1 MNNMKKHVF
10 ILGVCFLLLST
21 ISCKRQNAPNTYSV
35 IPYPNSLVPE
45 EGTFAFNKKTKM
57 ICTSSLDSASQEVVR
72 DFSAL
77 LNNVAGLRTECVVEE
92 EKDEKNIV
100 FFDLD
105 TSIADEGYSLDI
117 DPSKI
122 IIKAS
127 SAAGFYYAVQSLKQL
142 LPIAV
147 YEDKKSDSAQK
158 WEVPCAHIDDA
169 PRFSYRGMHLD
180 VARHFFSVDEVKR
193 YIDLLAMHKLNV
205 FHWHLTDD
213 QGWRIEIKKYPKL
226 TEIGSIRKQTMVGKN
241 FDQFDNTPYGG
252 YYTQDQIRDIVNYAK
267 ERFVTIIPEVDLPGH
282 MVAALASYPSL
293 GCMGGPYEVQGIW
306 GVHPDV
312 LCAGKEETYEFVT
325 DVLSEVIELFPSRYI
340 HIGGDECPKD
350 RWKKCPLCQARIR
363 KLGLKTD
370 KEHTAEE
377 RLQSYFM
384 TRVEKF
390 LNENDR
396 QIIGW
401 DEILEGGA
409 APNATVMSWRGTDG
423 GVQAAKLRHN
433 VVMTPNTYL
442 YFDYYQSE
450 DTQTE
455 PLAIGSYVPLERV
468 YGFEPVPDTLDNDSK
483 KYILGAQANL
493 WTEYI
498 SDFKQVEYML
508 LPRLDAL
515 SEVQWTQP
523 ENKNWVNFLDRLQ
536 HNIQVYD
543 LKGYNYG
550 KHIFGI
556 NPEYRIIPE
565 KHCIEVTLRTQ
576 GDAPVY
582 YTLDGTV
589 PTEKST
595 RYTQPIELTENA
607 DLKAIVVRS
616 GMKTNMFEKEYVFNK
631 ATARK
636 ITLNSVPNDRYTFK
650 GGQTLVDGMTGD
662 MGFATGRWIGF
673 SPGDLDAVIDL
684 GETTFISKV
693 ELGILFDKDN
703 WIFPSDHISV
713 SVSQDG
719 VKYNSVA
726 DTVLVLPDQSMKN
739 SRMIQGVTFDPVNT
753 RYVKIKAISVKS
765 LPAWHGAKGK
775 PGFLFVDEINIY

>member
-1 MNNMKKHVF
+1 MY
-10 ILGVCFLLLST
+10 G
-21 ISCKRQNAPNTYSV
+21 
-35 IPYPNSLVPE
+35 
-45 EGTFAFNKKTKM
+45 
-57 ICTSSLDSASQEVVR
+57 
-72 DFSAL
+72 
-77 LNNVAGLRTECVVEE
+77 
-92 EKDEKNIV
+92 
-100 FFDLD
+100 
-105 TSIADEGYSLDI
+105 
-117 DPSKI
+117 
-122 IIKAS
+122 
-127 SAAGFYYAVQSLKQL
+127 
-142 LPIAV
+142 
-147 YEDKKSDSAQK
+147 DKKSDSVEE

-226 TEIGSIRKQTMVGKN
+226 TEIGSIRKYTMVEKN
-241 FDQFDNTPYGG
+241 FDQYDNTPYGG
-252 YYTQDQIRDIVNYAK
+252 YYTQEQIRDIVNYAK
-267 ERFVTIIPEVDLPGH
+267 ERFITIIPEVDLPGH

-293 GCMGGPYEVQGIW
+293 GCTGGPYEVQGVW

-350 RWKKCPLCQARIR
+350 RWKKCPLCQVRIR

-390 LNENDR
+390 LNENNR

-468 YGFEPVPDTLDNDSK
+468 YDFEPVPDTLDNDSK

-595 RYTQPIELTENA
+595 RYTQPIELTENT
-607 DLKAIVVRS
+607 DLKAIVVRP

-636 ITLNSVPNDRYTFK
+636 IMLNSAPNDRYTFK
-650 GGQTLVDGMTGD
+650 GGQTLVDGMIGD
-662 MGFATGRWIGF
+662 IGFATGRWIGF

-703 WIFPSDHISV
+703 WIFPSDHVSV
-713 SVSQDG
+713 LVSQDG

-726 DTVLVLPDQSMKN
+726 DTVLVLPDQSVKN
-739 SRMIQGVTFDPVNT
+739 DRMIQGVAFDPVNT
-753 RYVKIKAISVKS
+753 RYVKIKANSVKS

>member
-1 MNNMKKHVF
+1 MKKHVF
-10 ILGVCFLLLST
+10 ILGICFLLLSI

-45 EGTFAFNKKTKM
+45 EGSFAFNKKTKM
-57 ICTSSLDSASQEVVR
+57 ICTLSLDSASQEVVR
-72 DFSAL
+72 NFSAL
-77 LNNVAGLRTECVVEE
+77 LNNVAGLKTECIVEE
-92 EKDEKNIV
+92 EKGEKDIV

-147 YEDKKSDSAQK
+147 YGDKESDSVEK
-158 WEVPCAHIDDA
+158 WEVPCVHIDDT
-169 PRFSYRGMHLD
+169 PRFFYRGMHLD

-226 TEIGSIRKQTMVGKN
+226 TEVGSIRKHTMVEKN
-241 FDQFDNTPYGG
+241 FDQYDNTPYGG

-267 ERFVTIIPEVDLPGH
+267 ERFITIIPEVDLPGH

-293 GCMGGPYEVQGIW
+293 GCTGGPYEVQGMW

-450 DTQTE
+450 DTQAE

-468 YGFEPVPDTLDNDSK
+468 YDFEPVPDTLDNDSK

-515 SEVQWTQP
+515 SEVQWTRP

-595 RYTQPIELTENA
+595 RYTQPIELTENT
-607 DLKAIVVRS
+607 DLKAIVVRP

-636 ITLNSVPNDRYTFK
+636 ITLNSAPNDRYTFK
-650 GGQTLVDGMTGD
+650 GGQTLVDGMIGD

-713 SVSQDG
+713 LVSQDG

-726 DTVLVLPDQSMKN
+726 DTVLVLPDQSVKN
-739 SRMIQGVTFDPVNT
+739 DRMIQGVAFDPVNT
-753 RYVKIKAISVKS
+753 RYVKIKANSVKS

>member
-1 MNNMKKHVF
+1 
-10 ILGVCFLLLST
+10 
-21 ISCKRQNAPNTYSV
+21 
-35 IPYPNSLVPE
+35 
-45 EGTFAFNKKTKM
+45 M

-72 DFSAL
+72 NFSAL
-77 LNNVAGLRTECVVEE
+77 LNNVAGLKTECIVEE
-92 EKDEKNIV
+92 EKREKNIV

-147 YEDKKSDSAQK
+147 YGDKKSDSVEE

-226 TEIGSIRKQTMVGKN
+226 TEIGSIRKYTMVEKN
-241 FDQFDNTPYGG
+241 FDQYDNTPYGG
-252 YYTQDQIRDIVNYAK
+252 YYTQEQIRDIVNYAK
-267 ERFVTIIPEVDLPGH
+267 ERFITIIPEVDLPGH

-293 GCMGGPYEVQGIW
+293 GCTGGPYEVQGVW

-350 RWKKCPLCQARIR
+350 RWKKCPLCQVRIR

-390 LNENDR
+390 LNENNR

-468 YGFEPVPDTLDNDSK
+468 YDFEPVPDTLDNDSK

-595 RYTQPIELTENA
+595 RYTQPIELTENT
-607 DLKAIVVRS
+607 DLKAIVVRP

-636 ITLNSVPNDRYTFK
+636 IMLNSAPNDRYTFK
-650 GGQTLVDGMTGD
+650 GGQTLVDGMIGD
-662 MGFATGRWIGF
+662 IGFATGRWIGF

-703 WIFPSDHISV
+703 WIFPSDHVSV
-713 SVSQDG
+713 LVSQDG

-726 DTVLVLPDQSMKN
+726 DTVLVLPDQSVKN
-739 SRMIQGVTFDPVNT
+739 DRMIQGVAFDPVNT
-753 RYVKIKAISVKS
+753 RYVKIKANSVKS

>member
-1 MNNMKKHVF
+1 MKKHLFV
-10 ILGVCFLLLST
+10 LGVCLLSLSI

-57 ICTSSLDSASQEVVR
+57 ICTLSLDSASQEVVR
-72 DFSAL
+72 NFSAL
-77 LNNVAGLRTECVVEE
+77 LNNVAGLKTECIVEE
-92 EKDEKNIV
+92 EKGEKNIV

-117 DPSKI
+117 DPSNI

-147 YEDKKSDSAQK
+147 YGDKESDSVEK

-226 TEIGSIRKQTMVGKN
+226 TEIGSIRKHTMVKKN
-241 FDQFDNTPYGG
+241 FDQYDNTPYGG

-267 ERFVTIIPEVDLPGH
+267 ERFITIIPEVDLPGH

-293 GCMGGPYEVQGIW
+293 GCTGGPYEVQGVW

-350 RWKKCPLCQARIR
+350 RWKKCPLCQARIQ

-468 YGFEPVPDTLDNDSK
+468 YDFEPVPDTLDNDSK

-515 SEVQWTQP
+515 SEVQWTRP

-595 RYTQPIELTENA
+595 RYTQPIELTENT
-607 DLKAIVVRS
+607 DLKAIVVRP

-636 ITLNSVPNDRYTFK
+636 ITLNSAPNDRYTFK
-650 GGQTLVDGMTGD
+650 GGQTLVDGMIGD

-713 SVSQDG
+713 LVSQDG

-726 DTVLVLPDQSMKN
+726 DTVLVLPDQSVKN
-739 SRMIQGVTFDPVNT
+739 DRMIQGVAFDPVNT
-753 RYVKIKAISVKS
+753 RYVKIKANSVKS
-765 LPAWHGAKGK
+765 FTCMAWCRKVS
-775 PGFLFVDEINIY
+775 PDFYL

>member
-1 MNNMKKHVF
+1 MKKHLFV
-10 ILGVCFLLLST
+10 LGVCLLSLSI

-57 ICTSSLDSASQEVVR
+57 ICTLSLDSASQEVVR
-72 DFSAL
+72 NFSAL
-77 LNNVAGLRTECVVEE
+77 LNNVAGLKTECIVEE
-92 EKDEKNIV
+92 EKGEKNIV

-117 DPSKI
+117 DPSNI

-147 YEDKKSDSAQK
+147 YGDKESDSVEK

-226 TEIGSIRKQTMVGKN
+226 TEIGSIRKHTMVKKN
-241 FDQFDNTPYGG
+241 FDQYDNTPYGG
-252 YYTQDQIRDIVNYAK
+252 YYTQDKIRDIVNYAK
-267 ERFVTIIPEVDLPGH
+267 ERFITIIPEVDLPGH

-293 GCMGGPYEVQGIW
+293 GCTGGPYEVQGVW

-350 RWKKCPLCQARIR
+350 RWKKCPLCQARIQ

-468 YGFEPVPDTLDNDSK
+468 YDFEPVPDTLDNDSK

-515 SEVQWTQP
+515 SEVQWTRP

-595 RYTQPIELTENA
+595 RYTQPIELTENT
-607 DLKAIVVRS
+607 DLKAIVVRP

-636 ITLNSVPNDRYTFK
+636 ITLNSAPNDRYTFK
-650 GGQTLVDGMTGD
+650 GGQTLVDGMIGD

-713 SVSQDG
+713 LVSQDG

-726 DTVLVLPDQSMKN
+726 DTVLVLPDQSVKN
-739 SRMIQGVTFDPVNT
+739 DRMIQGVAFDPVNT
-753 RYVKIKAISVKS
+753 RYVKIKANSVKS

>member
-1 MNNMKKHVF
+1 MKKHLFV
-10 ILGVCFLLLST
+10 LGVCLLSLSI
-21 ISCKRQNAPNTYSV
+21 ISCKQQNAPNTYSV

-45 EGTFAFNKKTKM
+45 EGSFVFNKKTKM
-57 ICTSSLDSASQEVVR
+57 ICTLSLDSASQEVVR
-72 DFSAL
+72 NFSAL
-77 LNNVAGLRTECVVEE
+77 LNNVAGLKTECIVEE
-92 EKDEKNIV
+92 EKGEKNIV

-105 TSIADEGYSLDI
+105 TSIANEGYSLDI

-147 YEDKKSDSAQK
+147 YGDKESDSVEK
-158 WEVPCAHIDDA
+158 WEVPCVHIDDA

-226 TEIGSIRKQTMVGKN
+226 TEIGSIRKHTMVEKN
-241 FDQFDNTPYGG
+241 FDQYDNTPYGG

-267 ERFVTIIPEVDLPGH
+267 ERFITIIPEVDLPGH

-293 GCMGGPYEVQGIW
+293 GCTGGPYEVQGMW

-450 DTQTE
+450 DTQAE

-468 YGFEPVPDTLDNDSK
+468 YDFEPVPDTLDNDSK

-515 SEVQWTQP
+515 SEVQWTRS

-595 RYTQPIELTENA
+595 RYTLPIELTENT
-607 DLKAIVVRS
+607 DLKAIVVRP

-636 ITLNSVPNDRYTFK
+636 ITLNSAPNDRYTFK
-650 GGQTLVDGMTGD
+650 GGQTLVDGMIGD

-713 SVSQDG
+713 LVSQDG

-726 DTVLVLPDQSMKN
+726 DTVLVLPDQSVKN
-739 SRMIQGVTFDPVNT
+739 DRMIQGVAFDPVNT
-753 RYVKIKAISVKS
+753 RYVKIKANSVKS

>member
-1 MNNMKKHVF
+1 MY
-10 ILGVCFLLLST
+10 G
-21 ISCKRQNAPNTYSV
+21 
-35 IPYPNSLVPE
+35 
-45 EGTFAFNKKTKM
+45 
-57 ICTSSLDSASQEVVR
+57 
-72 DFSAL
+72 
-77 LNNVAGLRTECVVEE
+77 
-92 EKDEKNIV
+92 
-100 FFDLD
+100 
-105 TSIADEGYSLDI
+105 
-117 DPSKI
+117 
-122 IIKAS
+122 
-127 SAAGFYYAVQSLKQL
+127 
-142 LPIAV
+142 
-147 YEDKKSDSAQK
+147 DKESDSVEK
-158 WEVPCAHIDDA
+158 WEVPCVHIDDA

-226 TEIGSIRKQTMVGKN
+226 TEVGSIRKHTMVEKN
-241 FDQFDNTPYGG
+241 FDQYDNTPYGG

-267 ERFVTIIPEVDLPGH
+267 ERFITIIPEVDLPGH

-293 GCMGGPYEVQGIW
+293 GCTGGPYEVQGMW

-468 YGFEPVPDTLDNDSK
+468 YDFEPVPDTLDNDSK

-515 SEVQWTQP
+515 SEVQWTRP

-595 RYTQPIELTENA
+595 RYTQPIELTENT
-607 DLKAIVVRS
+607 DLKAIVVRP

-636 ITLNSVPNDRYTFK
+636 ITLNSAPNDRYTFK
-650 GGQTLVDGMTGD
+650 GGQTLVDGMIGD

-713 SVSQDG
+713 LVSQDG

-726 DTVLVLPDQSMKN
+726 DTVLVLPDQSVKN
-739 SRMIQGVTFDPVNT
+739 DRMIQGVAFDPVNT
-753 RYVKIKAISVKS
+753 RYVKIKANSVKS

>member
-1 MNNMKKHVF
+1 MKKHLFV
-10 ILGVCFLLLST
+10 LGVCLLSLSI
-21 ISCKRQNAPNTYSV
+21 ISCKQQNAPNTYSV
-35 IPYPNSLVPE
+35 IPYPNSLVSE
-45 EGTFAFNKKTKM
+45 EGSFVFNKKTKM
-57 ICTSSLDSASQEVVR
+57 ICTLSLDSASQEVVR
-72 DFSAL
+72 NFSAL
-77 LNNVAGLRTECVVEE
+77 LNNVAGLKTECIVEE
-92 EKDEKNIV
+92 EKGEKNIV

-105 TSIADEGYSLDI
+105 TSIANEGYSLDI

-147 YEDKKSDSAQK
+147 YGDKESDSVEK
-158 WEVPCAHIDDA
+158 WEVPCVHIDDA

-226 TEIGSIRKQTMVGKN
+226 TEVGSIRKHTMVEKN
-241 FDQFDNTPYGG
+241 FDQYDNTPYGG

-267 ERFVTIIPEVDLPGH
+267 ERFITIIPEVDLPGH

-293 GCMGGPYEVQGIW
+293 GCTGGPYEVQGMW

-468 YGFEPVPDTLDNDSK
+468 YDFEPVPDTLDNDSK

-515 SEVQWTQP
+515 SEVQWTRP

-595 RYTQPIELTENA
+595 RYTQPIELTENT
-607 DLKAIVVRS
+607 DLKAIVVRP

-636 ITLNSVPNDRYTFK
+636 ITLNSAPNDRYTFK
-650 GGQTLVDGMTGD
+650 GGQTLVDGMIGD

-713 SVSQDG
+713 LVSQDG

-726 DTVLVLPDQSMKN
+726 DTVLVLPDQSVKN
-739 SRMIQGVTFDPVNT
+739 DRMIQGVAFDPVNT
-753 RYVKIKAISVKS
+753 RYVKIKANSVKS

>member
-1 MNNMKKHVF
+1 
-10 ILGVCFLLLST
+10 
-21 ISCKRQNAPNTYSV
+21 
-35 IPYPNSLVPE
+35 
-45 EGTFAFNKKTKM
+45 
-57 ICTSSLDSASQEVVR
+57 
-72 DFSAL
+72 
-77 LNNVAGLRTECVVEE
+77 
-92 EKDEKNIV
+92 
-100 FFDLD
+100 
-105 TSIADEGYSLDI
+105 
-117 DPSKI
+117 
-122 IIKAS
+122 
-127 SAAGFYYAVQSLKQL
+127 
-142 LPIAV
+142 
-147 YEDKKSDSAQK
+147 
-158 WEVPCAHIDDA
+158 
-169 PRFSYRGMHLD
+169 MHLD

-226 TEIGSIRKQTMVGKN
+226 TEIGSIRKYTMVEKN
-241 FDQFDNTPYGG
+241 FDQYDNTPYGG
-252 YYTQDQIRDIVNYAK
+252 YYTQEQIRDIVNYAK
-267 ERFVTIIPEVDLPGH
+267 ERFITIIPEVDLPGH

-293 GCMGGPYEVQGIW
+293 GCTGGPYEVQGVW

-390 LNENDR
+390 LNENNR

-468 YGFEPVPDTLDNDSK
+468 YDFEPVPDTLDNDSK

-753 RYVKIKAISVKS
+753 RYVKIKANSVKS

>member
-1 MNNMKKHVF
+1 MKKHLFV
-10 ILGVCFLLLST
+10 LGVCLLSLSI
-21 ISCKRQNAPNTYSV
+21 ISCKQQNAPNTYSV

-45 EGTFAFNKKTKM
+45 EGSFVFNKKTKM
-57 ICTSSLDSASQEVVR
+57 ICTLSLDSASQEVVR
-72 DFSAL
+72 NFSAL
-77 LNNVAGLRTECVVEE
+77 LNNVAGLKTECIVEE
-92 EKDEKNIV
+92 EKGEKNIV

-105 TSIADEGYSLDI
+105 TSIANEGYSLDI

-147 YEDKKSDSAQK
+147 YGDKESDSVEK
-158 WEVPCAHIDDA
+158 WEVPCVHIDDA

-226 TEIGSIRKQTMVGKN
+226 TEIGSIRKHTMVEKN
-241 FDQFDNTPYGG
+241 FDQYDNTPYGG

-267 ERFVTIIPEVDLPGH
+267 ERFITIIPEVDLPGH

-293 GCMGGPYEVQGIW
+293 GCTGGPYEVQGMW

-450 DTQTE
+450 DTQAE

-468 YGFEPVPDTLDNDSK
+468 YDFEPVPDTLDNDSK

-515 SEVQWTQP
+515 SEVQWTRP

-595 RYTQPIELTENA
+595 RYTQPIELTENT
-607 DLKAIVVRS
+607 DLKAIVVRP

-636 ITLNSVPNDRYTFK
+636 ITLNSAPNDRYTFK
-650 GGQTLVDGMTGD
+650 GGQTLVDGMIGD

-713 SVSQDG
+713 LVSQDG

-726 DTVLVLPDQSMKN
+726 DTVLVLPDQSVKN
-739 SRMIQGVTFDPVNT
+739 DRMIQGVAFDPVNT
-753 RYVKIKAISVKS
+753 RYVKIKANSVKS

>member
-1 MNNMKKHVF
+1 MKKHLFV
-10 ILGVCFLLLST
+10 LGVCLLSLSI
-21 ISCKRQNAPNTYSV
+21 ISCKQQNAPNTYSV

-45 EGTFAFNKKTKM
+45 EGSFVFNKKTKM
-57 ICTSSLDSASQEVVR
+57 ICTLSLDSASQEVVHN
-72 DFSAL
+72 FSAL
-77 LNNVAGLRTECVVEE
+77 LNNVAGLKTECIVEE
-92 EKDEKNIV
+92 EKGEKNIV

-105 TSIADEGYSLDI
+105 TSIANEGYSLDI

-147 YEDKKSDSAQK
+147 YGDKESDSVEK
-158 WEVPCAHIDDA
+158 WEVPCVHIDDA

-226 TEIGSIRKQTMVGKN
+226 TEIGSIRKHTMVEKN
-241 FDQFDNTPYGG
+241 FDQYDNTPYGG

-267 ERFVTIIPEVDLPGH
+267 ERFITIIPEVDLPGH

-293 GCMGGPYEVQGIW
+293 GCTGGPYEVQGMW

-468 YGFEPVPDTLDNDSK
+468 YDFEPVPDTLDNDSK

-515 SEVQWTQP
+515 SEVQWTRP

-595 RYTQPIELTENA
+595 RYTQPIELTENT
-607 DLKAIVVRS
+607 DLKAIVVRP

-636 ITLNSVPNDRYTFK
+636 ITLNSAPNDRYTFK
-650 GGQTLVDGMTGD
+650 GGQTLVDGMIGD

-713 SVSQDG
+713 LVSQDG

-726 DTVLVLPDQSMKN
+726 DTVLVLPDQSVKN
-739 SRMIQGVTFDPVNT
+739 DRMIQGVAFDPVNT
-753 RYVKIKAISVKS
+753 RYVKIKANSVKS

>member
-1 MNNMKKHVF
+1 MKKHLFV
-10 ILGVCFLLLST
+10 LGVCLLSLT
-21 ISCKRQNAPNTYSV
+21 IISCKQQNAPNTYSV

-45 EGTFAFNKKTKM
+45 EGTFAFNKKTKI
-57 ICTSSLDSASQEVVR
+57 ICTPSLDSASQEVVR
-72 DFSAL
+72 NFSAL
-77 LNNVAGLRTECVVEE
+77 LNNTAGLKTEYIVE
-92 EKDEKNIV
+92 DEKGEENIV

-127 SAAGFYYAVQSLKQL
+127 SAAGFYYAVQSLKQM

-241 FDQFDNTPYGG
+241 FDRYDNTPYGG

-267 ERFVTIIPEVDLPGH
+267 ERFITIIPEVDLPGH

-293 GCMGGPYEVQGIW
+293 GCTGGPYEVQGMW

-350 RWKKCPLCQARIR
+350 RWEKCPLCQARIR

-384 TRVEKF
+384 TRVEEF

-468 YGFEPVPDTLDNDSK
+468 YDFEPVPDTLDNDSK

-515 SEVQWTQP
+515 SEVQWTRP
-523 ENKNWVNFLDRLQ
+523 ENKNWVSFLDRLQ

-595 RYTQPIELTENA
+595 RYAQPIELTDDA
-607 DLKAIVVRS
+607 DLKAIVVRP

-636 ITLNSVPNDRYTFK
+636 ITLNSAPNDRYTFK
-650 GGQTLVDGMTGD
+650 GGQTLVDGMIGD

-703 WIFPSDHISV
+703 WIFPSDRISV
-713 SVSQDG
+713 LVSQDG

-726 DTVLVLPDQSMKN
+726 DTVLVLPDQSVKN
-739 SRMIQGVTFDPVNT
+739 DRMIQGVAFDPVNT
-753 RYVKIKAISVKS
+753 RYVKIKANSVKS
-765 LPAWHGAKGK
+765 LPAWHGANGK

>member
-1 MNNMKKHVF
+1 MKKHVF
-10 ILGVCFLLLST
+10 ILGICFLLLSI

-45 EGTFAFNKKTKM
+45 EGSFAFNKKTKM
-57 ICTSSLDSASQEVVR
+57 ICTLSLDSASQEVVR
-72 DFSAL
+72 NFSAL
-77 LNNVAGLRTECVVEE
+77 LNNVAGLKTECIVEE
-92 EKDEKNIV
+92 EKGEKNIV

-105 TSIADEGYSLDI
+105 TSIANEGYSLDI

-147 YEDKKSDSAQK
+147 YGDKESDSVEK
-158 WEVPCAHIDDA
+158 WEVPCVHIDDT

-226 TEIGSIRKQTMVGKN
+226 TEIGSIRKHTMVEKN
-241 FDQFDNTPYGG
+241 FDQYDNTPYGG

-267 ERFVTIIPEVDLPGH
+267 ERFITIIPEVDLPGH

-293 GCMGGPYEVQGIW
+293 GCTGGPYEVQGMW

-468 YGFEPVPDTLDNDSK
+468 YDFEPVPDTLDNDSK

-595 RYTQPIELTENA
+595 RYTQPIELTENT
-607 DLKAIVVRS
+607 DLKAIVVRP

-636 ITLNSVPNDRYTFK
+636 ITLNSAPNDRYTFK
-650 GGQTLVDGMTGD
+650 GGQTLVDGMIGD

-703 WIFPSDHISV
+703 WIFPSDHVSV
-713 SVSQDG
+713 LVSQDG

-726 DTVLVLPDQSMKN
+726 DTVLVLPDQSVKN
-739 SRMIQGVTFDPVNT
+739 DRMIQGVAFDPVNT
-753 RYVKIKAISVKS
+753 RYVKIKANSVKS

>member
-1 MNNMKKHVF
+1 MKKHLFV
-10 ILGVCFLLLST
+10 LGVCLLSLT
-21 ISCKRQNAPNTYSV
+21 IISCKQQNAPNTYSV

-45 EGTFAFNKKTKM
+45 EGTFAFNKKTKI
-57 ICTSSLDSASQEVVR
+57 ICTPSLDSASQEVVR
-72 DFSAL
+72 NFSAL
-77 LNNVAGLRTECVVEE
+77 LNNTAGLKTEYIVE
-92 EKDEKNIV
+92 DEKGEENIV

-127 SAAGFYYAVQSLKQL
+127 SAAGFYYAVQSLKQM

-158 WEVPCAHIDDA
+158 WEVPCVHIDDA

-241 FDQFDNTPYGG
+241 FDRYDNTPYGG

-267 ERFVTIIPEVDLPGH
+267 ERFITIIPEVDLPGH

-293 GCMGGPYEVQGIW
+293 GCTGGPYEVQGMW

-350 RWKKCPLCQARIR
+350 RWEKCPLCQARIR

-384 TRVEKF
+384 TRVEEF

-468 YGFEPVPDTLDNDSK
+468 YDFEPVPDTLDNDSK

-515 SEVQWTQP
+515 SEVQWTRP
-523 ENKNWVNFLDRLQ
+523 ENKNWVSFLDRLQ

-595 RYTQPIELTENA
+595 RYAQPIELTDDA
-607 DLKAIVVRS
+607 DLKAIVVRP
-616 GMKTNMFEKEYVFNK
+616 GMKTNMLEKEYVFNK

-636 ITLNSVPNDRYTFK
+636 ITLNSAPNDRYTFK
-650 GGQTLVDGMTGD
+650 GGQTLVDGMIGD

-703 WIFPSDHISV
+703 WIFPSDRISV
-713 SVSQDG
+713 LVSQDG

-726 DTVLVLPDQSMKN
+726 DTVLVLPDQSVKN
-739 SRMIQGVTFDPVNT
+739 DRMIQGVAFDPVNT
-753 RYVKIKAISVKS
+753 RYVKIKANSVKS
-765 LPAWHGAKGK
+765 LPAWHGANGK

>member
-1 MNNMKKHVF
+1 MKKHLF
-10 ILGVCFLLLST
+10 ILGVCLLSLSI
-21 ISCKRQNAPNTYSV
+21 ISCKQQNAPNTYSV

-45 EGTFAFNKKTKM
+45 EGTFAFNKKTKI
-57 ICTSSLDSASQEVVR
+57 ICTPSLDSASQEVVR

-117 DPSKI
+117 DPSEV

-241 FDQFDNTPYGG
+241 FDRYDNTPYGG

-267 ERFVTIIPEVDLPGH
+267 ERFITIIPEVDLPGH

-293 GCMGGPYEVQGIW
+293 GCTGGPYEVQGMW

-350 RWKKCPLCQARIR
+350 RWEKCPLCQARIR

-384 TRVEKF
+384 TRVEEF

-468 YGFEPVPDTLDNDSK
+468 YDFEPVPDTLDNDSK

-515 SEVQWTQP
+515 SEVQWTRP
-523 ENKNWVNFLDRLQ
+523 ENKNWVSFLDRLQ

-595 RYTQPIELTENA
+595 RYAQPIELTDDA
-607 DLKAIVVRS
+607 DLKAIVVRP

-636 ITLNSVPNDRYTFK
+636 ITLNSAPNDRYTFK
-650 GGQTLVDGMTGD
+650 GGQTLVDGMIGD

-703 WIFPSDHISV
+703 WIFPSDRISV
-713 SVSQDG
+713 LVSQDG

-726 DTVLVLPDQSMKN
+726 DTVLVLPDQSVKN
-739 SRMIQGVTFDPVNT
+739 DRMIQGVAFDPVNT
-753 RYVKIKAISVKS
+753 RYVKIKANSVKS
-765 LPAWHGAKGK
+765 LPAWHGANGK

>member
-1 MNNMKKHVF
+1 MKKHLFV
-10 ILGVCFLLLST
+10 LGVCLLSLSI
-21 ISCKRQNAPNTYSV
+21 ISCKQQNAPNTYSV

-45 EGTFAFNKKTKM
+45 EGSFVFNKKTKM
-57 ICTSSLDSASQEVVR
+57 ICTLSLDSASQEVVR
-72 DFSAL
+72 NFSAL
-77 LNNVAGLRTECVVEE
+77 LNNVAGLKTECIVEE
-92 EKDEKNIV
+92 EKGEKNIV

-105 TSIADEGYSLDI
+105 TSIANEGYSLDI

-147 YEDKKSDSAQK
+147 YGDKESDSVEK
-158 WEVPCAHIDDA
+158 WEVPCVHIDDA

-226 TEIGSIRKQTMVGKN
+226 TEVGSIRKHTMVEKN
-241 FDQFDNTPYGG
+241 FDQYDNTPYGG

-267 ERFVTIIPEVDLPGH
+267 ERFITIIPEVDLPGH

-293 GCMGGPYEVQGIW
+293 GCTGGPYEVQGMW

-450 DTQTE
+450 DTQAE

-468 YGFEPVPDTLDNDSK
+468 YDFEPVPDTLDNDSK

-515 SEVQWTQP
+515 SEVQWTRP

-595 RYTQPIELTENA
+595 RYTQPIELTENT
-607 DLKAIVVRS
+607 DLKAIVVRP

-636 ITLNSVPNDRYTFK
+636 ITLNSAPNDRYTFK
-650 GGQTLVDGMTGD
+650 GGQTLVDGMIGD

-713 SVSQDG
+713 LVSQDG

-726 DTVLVLPDQSMKN
+726 DTVLVLPDQSVKN
-739 SRMIQGVTFDPVNT
+739 DRMVQGVAFDPVNT
-753 RYVKIKAISVKS
+753 RYVKIKANSVKS

>member
-1 MNNMKKHVF
+1 MKKHLFV
-10 ILGVCFLLLST
+10 LGVCLLSLSI

-57 ICTSSLDSASQEVVR
+57 ICTLSLDSASQEVVR
-72 DFSAL
+72 NFSAL
-77 LNNVAGLRTECVVEE
+77 LNNVAGLKTECIVEE
-92 EKDEKNIV
+92 EKGEKNIV

-117 DPSKI
+117 DPSNI

-147 YEDKKSDSAQK
+147 YGDKESDSVEK

-226 TEIGSIRKQTMVGKN
+226 TEIGSIRKHTMVKKN
-241 FDQFDNTPYGG
+241 FDQYDNTPYGG

-267 ERFVTIIPEVDLPGH
+267 ERFITIIPEVDLPGH

-293 GCMGGPYEVQGIW
+293 GCTGGPYEVQGVW

-350 RWKKCPLCQARIR
+350 RWKKCPLCQARIQ

-468 YGFEPVPDTLDNDSK
+468 YDFEPVPDTLDNDSK

-515 SEVQWTQP
+515 SEVQWTRP

-595 RYTQPIELTENA
+595 RYTQPIELTENT
-607 DLKAIVVRS
+607 DLKAIVVRP

-636 ITLNSVPNDRYTFK
+636 ITLNSAPNDRYTFK
-650 GGQTLVDGMTGD
+650 GGQTLVDGMIGD

-713 SVSQDG
+713 LVSQDG

-726 DTVLVLPDQSMKN
+726 DTVLVLPDQSVKN
-739 SRMIQGVTFDPVNT
+739 DRMIQGVAVDPVNT
-753 RYVKIKAISVKS
+753 RYVKIKANSVKS

>member
-1 MNNMKKHVF
+1 MKKHLFV
-10 ILGVCFLLLST
+10 LGVCLLSLSI
-21 ISCKRQNAPNTYSV
+21 ISCKQQNAPNTYSV

-45 EGTFAFNKKTKM
+45 EGSFVFNKKTKM
-57 ICTSSLDSASQEVVR
+57 ICTLSLDSASQEVVR
-72 DFSAL
+72 NFSTL
-77 LNNVAGLRTECVVEE
+77 LNNVAGLKTECIVEE
-92 EKDEKNIV
+92 EKGEKNIV

-105 TSIADEGYSLDI
+105 TSIANEGYSLDI

-147 YEDKKSDSAQK
+147 YGDKESDSVEK
-158 WEVPCAHIDDA
+158 WEVPCVHIDDA

-226 TEIGSIRKQTMVGKN
+226 TEVGSIRKHTMVEKN
-241 FDQFDNTPYGG
+241 FDQYDNTPYGG

-267 ERFVTIIPEVDLPGH
+267 ERFITIIPEVDLPGH

-293 GCMGGPYEVQGIW
+293 GCTGGPYEVQGMW

-468 YGFEPVPDTLDNDSK
+468 YDFEPVPDTLDNDSK

-515 SEVQWTQP
+515 SEVQWTRP

-595 RYTQPIELTENA
+595 RYTQPIELTENT
-607 DLKAIVVRS
+607 DLKAIVVRP

-636 ITLNSVPNDRYTFK
+636 ITLNSAPNDRYTFK
-650 GGQTLVDGMTGD
+650 GGQTLVDGMIGD

-713 SVSQDG
+713 LVSQDG
-719 VKYNSVA
+719 VKYNGVA
-726 DTVLVLPDQSMKN
+726 DTVLVLPDQSVKN
-739 SRMIQGVTFDPVNT
+739 DRMIQGVAFDPVNT
-753 RYVKIKAISVKS
+753 RYVKIKANSVKS

>member
-1 MNNMKKHVF
+1 MKKHLFV
-10 ILGVCFLLLST
+10 LGVCLLSLT
-21 ISCKRQNAPNTYSV
+21 IISCKQQNAPNTYSV

-45 EGTFAFNKKTKM
+45 EGTFAFNKKTKI
-57 ICTSSLDSASQEVVR
+57 ICTPSLDSASQEVVR
-72 DFSAL
+72 NFSAL
-77 LNNVAGLRTECVVEE
+77 LNNTAGLKTEYIVE
-92 EKDEKNIV
+92 DEKGEENIV

-127 SAAGFYYAVQSLKQL
+127 SAAGFYYAVQSLKQM

-158 WEVPCAHIDDA
+158 WEVPCVHIDDA

-241 FDQFDNTPYGG
+241 FDRYDNTPYGG

-267 ERFVTIIPEVDLPGH
+267 ERFITIIPEVDLPGH

-293 GCMGGPYEVQGIW
+293 GCTGGPYEVQGMW

-350 RWKKCPLCQARIR
+350 RWEKCPLCQARIR

-384 TRVEKF
+384 TRVEEF

-468 YGFEPVPDTLDNDSK
+468 YDFEPVPDTLDNDSK

-515 SEVQWTQP
+515 SEVQWTRP
-523 ENKNWVNFLDRLQ
+523 ENKNWVSFLDRLQ

-595 RYTQPIELTENA
+595 RYAQPIELTDDA
-607 DLKAIVVRS
+607 DLKAIVVRP

-636 ITLNSVPNDRYTFK
+636 ITLNSAPNDRYTFK
-650 GGQTLVDGMTGD
+650 GGQTLVDGMIGD

-703 WIFPSDHISV
+703 WIFPSDRISV
-713 SVSQDG
+713 LVSQDG

-726 DTVLVLPDQSMKN
+726 DTVLVLPDQSVKN
-739 SRMIQGVTFDPVNT
+739 DRMIQGVAFDPVNT
-753 RYVKIKAISVKS
+753 RYVKIKANSVKS
-765 LPAWHGAKGK
+765 LPAWHGANGK

>member
-1 MNNMKKHVF
+1 MYGDKE
-10 ILGVCFLLLST
+10 S
-21 ISCKRQNAPNTYSV
+21 
-35 IPYPNSLVPE
+35 
-45 EGTFAFNKKTKM
+45 
-57 ICTSSLDSASQEVVR
+57 DS
-72 DFSAL
+72 
-77 LNNVAGLRTECVVEE
+77 VEE
-92 EKDEKNIV
+92 
-100 FFDLD
+100 
-105 TSIADEGYSLDI
+105 
-117 DPSKI
+117 
-122 IIKAS
+122 
-127 SAAGFYYAVQSLKQL
+127 
-142 LPIAV
+142 
-147 YEDKKSDSAQK
+147 

-226 TEIGSIRKQTMVGKN
+226 TEIGSIRKHTMVEKN
-241 FDQFDNTPYGG
+241 FDQYDNTPYGG

-267 ERFVTIIPEVDLPGH
+267 ERFITIIPEVDLPGH

-293 GCMGGPYEVQGIW
+293 GCTGGPYEVQGVW

-390 LNENDR
+390 LNENNR

-468 YGFEPVPDTLDNDSK
+468 YDFEPVPDTLDNDSK

-543 LKGYNYG
+543 LKEYNYG

-753 RYVKIKAISVKS
+753 RYVKIKANSVKS

>member
-1 MNNMKKHVF
+1 MKKHLF
-10 ILGVCFLLLST
+10 ILGVCLLSLSI
-21 ISCKRQNAPNTYSV
+21 ISCKQQNAPNTYSV

-45 EGTFAFNKKTKM
+45 EGTFAFNKKTKI
-57 ICTSSLDSASQEVVR
+57 ICTPSLDSASQEVVR

-117 DPSKI
+117 DPSEI

-226 TEIGSIRKQTMVGKN
+226 TEIGSIREQTMVGKN
-241 FDQFDNTPYGG
+241 FDQYDNTPYGG

-267 ERFVTIIPEVDLPGH
+267 ERFITIIPEVDLPGH

-293 GCMGGPYEVQGIW
+293 GCTGGPYEVQGIW

-515 SEVQWTQP
+515 SEVQWTRP
-523 ENKNWVNFLDRLQ
+523 ENKNWVSFLDRLQ

-556 NPEYRIIPE
+556 NPEYKIIPE

-595 RYTQPIELTENA
+595 RYAQPIELTDDA
-607 DLKAIVVRS
+607 DLKAIVVRP

-636 ITLNSVPNDRYTFK
+636 ITLNSAPNDRYTFK
-650 GGQTLVDGMTGD
+650 GGQTLVDGMIGD

-703 WIFPSDHISV
+703 WIFPSDRISV
-713 SVSQDG
+713 LVSQDG

-726 DTVLVLPDQSMKN
+726 DTVLVLPDQSVKN
-739 SRMIQGVTFDPVNT
+739 DRMIQGVAFDPVNT
-753 RYVKIKAISVKS
+753 RYVKIKANSVKS
-765 LPAWHGAKGK
+765 LPAWHGANGK

>member
-1 MNNMKKHVF
+1 MKKHLFV
-10 ILGVCFLLLST
+10 LGVCLLSLT
-21 ISCKRQNAPNTYSV
+21 IISCKQQNAPNTYSV

-45 EGTFAFNKKTKM
+45 EGTFAFNKKTKI
-57 ICTSSLDSASQEVVR
+57 ICTPSLDSASQEVVR
-72 DFSAL
+72 NFSAL
-77 LNNVAGLRTECVVEE
+77 LNNTAGLKTEYIVE
-92 EKDEKNIV
+92 DEKGEENIV

-127 SAAGFYYAVQSLKQL
+127 SAAGFYYAVQSLKQM

-158 WEVPCAHIDDA
+158 WEVPCVHIDDA

-241 FDQFDNTPYGG
+241 FDRYDNTPYGG

-267 ERFVTIIPEVDLPGH
+267 ERFITIIPEVDLPGH

-293 GCMGGPYEVQGIW
+293 GCTGGPYEVQGMW

-350 RWKKCPLCQARIR
+350 RWEKCPLCQARIR

-384 TRVEKF
+384 TRVEEF

-468 YGFEPVPDTLDNDSK
+468 YDFEPVPDTLDNDSK

-515 SEVQWTQP
+515 SEVQWTRP
-523 ENKNWVNFLDRLQ
+523 ENKNWVSFLDRLQ

-595 RYTQPIELTENA
+595 RYAQPIELTDDA
-607 DLKAIVVRS
+607 DLKAIVVRP

-636 ITLNSVPNDRYTFK
+636 ITLNSAPNDRYTFK
-650 GGQTLVDGMTGD
+650 GGQTLVDGMIGD

-703 WIFPSDHISV
+703 WIFPSDRISV
-713 SVSQDG
+713 LVSQDG

-726 DTVLVLPDQSMKN
+726 DTVLVLPDQSVKN
-739 SRMIQGVTFDPVNT
+739 DRMIQDVAFDLVNT
-753 RYVKIKAISVKS
+753 RYVKIKANSVKS
-765 LPAWHGAKGK
+765 LPAWHGANGK

>member
-1 MNNMKKHVF
+1 MKKHVF
-10 ILGVCFLLLST
+10 ILGICFLLLSI

-45 EGTFAFNKKTKM
+45 EGSFAFNKKTKM

-72 DFSAL
+72 NFSAL
-77 LNNVAGLRTECVVEE
+77 LNNVAGLKTECIVDE
-92 EKDEKNIV
+92 EKSDKNIV

-147 YEDKKSDSAQK
+147 YGDKESVSVEK

-226 TEIGSIRKQTMVGKN
+226 TEIGSIRKHTMVEKN
-241 FDQFDNTPYGG
+241 FDQYDNTPYGG

-267 ERFVTIIPEVDLPGH
+267 ERFITIIPEVDLPGH

-293 GCMGGPYEVQGIW
+293 GCTGGPYEVQGVW

-390 LNENDR
+390 LNENNR

-468 YGFEPVPDTLDNDSK
+468 YDFEPVPDTLDNDSK

-576 GDAPVY
+576 GDVPVY

-607 DLKAIVVRS
+607 DLKAIVVRP

-636 ITLNSVPNDRYTFK
+636 ISLNSAPNDRYTFK
-650 GGQTLVDGMTGD
+650 GGQTLVDGMIGD
-662 MGFATGRWIGF
+662 IGFATGRWIGF

-713 SVSQDG
+713 LVSQDG

-726 DTVLVLPDQSMKN
+726 DTVLVLPDQSVKN
-739 SRMIQGVTFDPVNT
+739 DRMIQGVTFDPVNT
-753 RYVKIKAISVKS
+753 RYVKIKANSVKS

>member
-1 MNNMKKHVF
+1 MKKHLFV
-10 ILGVCFLLLST
+10 LGVCLLSLT
-21 ISCKRQNAPNTYSV
+21 IISCKQQNAPNTYSV

-45 EGTFAFNKKTKM
+45 EGTFAFNKKTKI
-57 ICTSSLDSASQEVVR
+57 ICTPSLDSASQEVVR
-72 DFSAL
+72 NFSAL
-77 LNNVAGLRTECVVEE
+77 LNNTAGLKTEYMVE
-92 EKDEKNIV
+92 DEKGEENIV

-142 LPIAV
+142 LPVAV

-241 FDQFDNTPYGG
+241 FDRYDNTPYGG

-267 ERFVTIIPEVDLPGH
+267 ERFITIIPEVDLPGH

-293 GCMGGPYEVQGIW
+293 GCTGGPYEVQGMW

-350 RWKKCPLCQARIR
+350 RWEKCPLCQARIR

-468 YGFEPVPDTLDNDSK
+468 YDFEPVPDTLDNDSK

-515 SEVQWTQP
+515 SEVQWTRP
-523 ENKNWVNFLDRLQ
+523 ENKNWVSFLDRLQ

-595 RYTQPIELTENA
+595 RYAQPIELTDDA
-607 DLKAIVVRS
+607 DLKAIVVRP

-636 ITLNSVPNDRYTFK
+636 ITLNSAPNDRYTFK
-650 GGQTLVDGMTGD
+650 GGQTLVDGMIGD

-703 WIFPSDHISV
+703 WIFPSDRISV
-713 SVSQDG
+713 LVSQDG

-726 DTVLVLPDQSMKN
+726 DTVLVLPDQSVKN
-739 SRMIQGVTFDPVNT
+739 DRMIQGVAFDPVNT
-753 RYVKIKAISVKS
+753 RYVKIKANSVKS
-765 LPAWHGAKGK
+765 LPAWHGANGK

>member
-1 MNNMKKHVF
+1 MKKHVF
-10 ILGVCFLLLST
+10 ILGICFLLLSI

-45 EGTFAFNKKTKM
+45 EGSFAFNKKTKM
-57 ICTSSLDSASQEVVR
+57 ICTLSLDSASQEVVR
-72 DFSAL
+72 NFSAL
-77 LNNVAGLRTECVVEE
+77 LNNVAGLKTECIVEE
-92 EKDEKNIV
+92 EKGEKNIV

-105 TSIADEGYSLDI
+105 TSIANEGYSLDI

-147 YEDKKSDSAQK
+147 YGDKESDSVEK
-158 WEVPCAHIDDA
+158 WEVPCVHIDDA

-226 TEIGSIRKQTMVGKN
+226 TEIGSIRKHTMVEKN
-241 FDQFDNTPYGG
+241 FDQYDNTPYGG

-267 ERFVTIIPEVDLPGH
+267 ERFITIIPEVDLPGH

-293 GCMGGPYEVQGIW
+293 GCTGGPYEVQGMW

-468 YGFEPVPDTLDNDSK
+468 YDFEPVPDTLDNDSK

-515 SEVQWTQP
+515 SEVQWTQL

-556 NPEYRIIPE
+556 NPEYKIIPE

-595 RYTQPIELTENA
+595 RYTQPIELTENT
-607 DLKAIVVRS
+607 DLKAIVVRP

-636 ITLNSVPNDRYTFK
+636 ITLNSAPNDRYTFK
-650 GGQTLVDGMTGD
+650 GGQTLVDGMIGD

-703 WIFPSDHISV
+703 WIFPSDHVSV
-713 SVSQDG
+713 LVSQDG

-726 DTVLVLPDQSMKN
+726 DTVLVLPDQSVKN
-739 SRMIQGVTFDPVNT
+739 DRMIQGVAFDPVNT
-753 RYVKIKAISVKS
+753 RYVKIKANSVKS

>member
-1 MNNMKKHVF
+1 MKKHVF
-10 ILGVCFLLLST
+10 ILGICFLLLSI

-45 EGTFAFNKKTKM
+45 EGSFVFNKKTKM
-57 ICTSSLDSASQEVVR
+57 ICTLSLDSASQEVVR
-72 DFSAL
+72 NFSAL
-77 LNNVAGLRTECVVEE
+77 LNNVAGLKTECIVEE
-92 EKDEKNIV
+92 EKGEKNIV

-105 TSIADEGYSLDI
+105 TSIANEGYSLDI

-147 YEDKKSDSAQK
+147 YGDKESDSVEK
-158 WEVPCAHIDDA
+158 WEVPCVHIDDA

-226 TEIGSIRKQTMVGKN
+226 TEIGSIRKHTMVEKN
-241 FDQFDNTPYGG
+241 FDQYDNTPYGG

-267 ERFVTIIPEVDLPGH
+267 ERFITIIPEVDLPGH

-293 GCMGGPYEVQGIW
+293 GCTGGPYEVQGMW

-468 YGFEPVPDTLDNDSK
+468 YDFEPVPDTLDNDSK

-636 ITLNSVPNDRYTFK
+636 ITLNSAPNDRYTFK
-650 GGQTLVDGMTGD
+650 GGQTLVDGMIGD

-753 RYVKIKAISVKS
+753 RYVKIKANSVKS

>member
-1 MNNMKKHVF
+1 
-10 ILGVCFLLLST
+10 
-21 ISCKRQNAPNTYSV
+21 
-35 IPYPNSLVPE
+35 
-45 EGTFAFNKKTKM
+45 M
-57 ICTSSLDSASQEVVR
+57 ICTLSLDSASQEVVR
-72 DFSAL
+72 NFSAL
-77 LNNVAGLRTECVVEE
+77 LNNVAGLKTECIVEE
-92 EKDEKNIV
+92 EKGEKNIV

-105 TSIADEGYSLDI
+105 TSIANEGYSLDI

-147 YEDKKSDSAQK
+147 YGDKESDSVEK
-158 WEVPCAHIDDA
+158 WEVPCVHIDDA

-226 TEIGSIRKQTMVGKN
+226 TEVGSIRKHTMVEKN
-241 FDQFDNTPYGG
+241 FDQYDNTPYGG

-267 ERFVTIIPEVDLPGH
+267 ERFITIIPEVDLPGH

-293 GCMGGPYEVQGIW
+293 GCTGGPYEVQGMW

-468 YGFEPVPDTLDNDSK
+468 YDFEPVPDTLDNDSK

-515 SEVQWTQP
+515 SEVQWTRP

-595 RYTQPIELTENA
+595 RYTQPIELTENT
-607 DLKAIVVRS
+607 DLKAIVVRP

-636 ITLNSVPNDRYTFK
+636 ITLNSAPNDRYTFK
-650 GGQTLVDGMTGD
+650 GGQTLVDGMIGD

-713 SVSQDG
+713 LVSQDG

-726 DTVLVLPDQSMKN
+726 DTVLVLPDQSVKN
-739 SRMIQGVTFDPVNT
+739 DRMIQGVAFDPVNT
-753 RYVKIKAISVKS
+753 RYVKIKANSVKS

>member
-1 MNNMKKHVF
+1 MKRLIAMSVMAVA
-10 ILGVCFLLLST
+10 LCACST
-21 ISCKRQNAPNTYSV
+21 AKKVSADYENV
-35 IPYPNSLVPE
+35 IPLPQEITVVHEPPFIIKKNTRILYPEGDALLKKNAEFLAGYIKESTGKQLSVEVAE
-45 EGTFAFNKKTKM
+45 EGNDGNA
-57 ICTSSLDSASQEVVR
+57 I
-72 DFSAL
+72 L
-77 LNNVAGLRTECVVEE
+77 LET
-92 EKDEKNIV
+92 
-100 FFDLD
+100 D
-105 TSIADEGYSLDI
+105 TAVGHPEGYELTVAQGKVRVKGRTPNGIFYGLQTLRKSIPAIATGADVILPAI
-117 DPSKI
+117 S
-122 IIKAS
+122 IK
-127 SAAGFYYAVQSLKQL
+127 
-142 LPIAV
+142 
-147 YEDKKSDSAQK
+147 
-158 WEVPCAHIDDA
+158 DA
-169 PRFSYRGMHLD
+169 PRFGYRGMMLD
-180 VARHFFSVDEVKR
+180 VGRHFFSVEFVKR
-193 YIDLLAMHKLNV
+193 YIDLLALHNMNY
-205 FHWHLTDD
+205 FHWHLTED

-226 TEIGSIRKQTMVGKN
+226 TEIGSIRKYTMVEKN
-241 FDQFDNTPYGG
+241 FDQYDNTPYGG
-252 YYTQDQIRDIVNYAK
+252 YYTQEQIRDIVNYAK
-267 ERFVTIIPEVDLPGH
+267 ERFITIIPEVDLPGH

-293 GCMGGPYEVQGIW
+293 GCTGGPYEVQGVW

-350 RWKKCPLCQARIR
+350 RWKKCPLCQVRIR

-390 LNENDR
+390 LNENNR

-468 YGFEPVPDTLDNDSK
+468 YDFEPVPDTLDNDSK

-595 RYTQPIELTENA
+595 RYTQPIELTENT
-607 DLKAIVVRS
+607 DLKAIVVRP

-636 ITLNSVPNDRYTFK
+636 IMLNSAPNDRYTFK
-650 GGQTLVDGMTGD
+650 GGQTLVDGMIGD
-662 MGFATGRWIGF
+662 IGFATGRWIGF

-703 WIFPSDHISV
+703 WIFPSDHVSV
-713 SVSQDG
+713 LVSQDG

-726 DTVLVLPDQSMKN
+726 DTVLVLPDQSVKN
-739 SRMIQGVTFDPVNT
+739 DRMIQGVAFDPVNT
-753 RYVKIKAISVKS
+753 RYVKIKANSVKS

>member
-1 MNNMKKHVF
+1 ME
-10 ILGVCFLLLST
+10 I
-21 ISCKRQNAPNTYSV
+21 
-35 IPYPNSLVPE
+35 
-45 EGTFAFNKKTKM
+45 
-57 ICTSSLDSASQEVVR
+57 
-72 DFSAL
+72 
-77 LNNVAGLRTECVVEE
+77 
-92 EKDEKNIV
+92 
-100 FFDLD
+100 
-105 TSIADEGYSLDI
+105 
-117 DPSKI
+117 
-122 IIKAS
+122 
-127 SAAGFYYAVQSLKQL
+127 
-142 LPIAV
+142 
-147 YEDKKSDSAQK
+147 KSDSVEE

-226 TEIGSIRKQTMVGKN
+226 TEIGSIRKYTMVEKN
-241 FDQFDNTPYGG
+241 FDQYDNTPYGG
-252 YYTQDQIRDIVNYAK
+252 YYTQEQIRDIVNYAK
-267 ERFVTIIPEVDLPGH
+267 ERFITIIPEVDLPGH

-293 GCMGGPYEVQGIW
+293 GCTGGPY
-306 GVHPDV
+306 
-312 LCAGKEETYEFVT
+312 ETYEFVT

-350 RWKKCPLCQARIR
+350 RWKKCPLCQVRIR

-390 LNENDR
+390 LNENNR

-468 YGFEPVPDTLDNDSK
+468 YDFEPVPDTLDNDSK

-595 RYTQPIELTENA
+595 RYTQPIELTENT
-607 DLKAIVVRS
+607 DLKAIVVRP

-636 ITLNSVPNDRYTFK
+636 IMLNSAPNDRYTFK
-650 GGQTLVDGMTGD
+650 GGQTLVDGMIGD
-662 MGFATGRWIGF
+662 IGFATGRWIGF

-703 WIFPSDHISV
+703 WIFPSDHVSV
-713 SVSQDG
+713 LVSQDG

-726 DTVLVLPDQSMKN
+726 DTVLVLPDQSVKN
-739 SRMIQGVTFDPVNT
+739 DRMIQGVAFDPVNT
-753 RYVKIKAISVKS
+753 RYVKIKANSVKS

>member
-1 MNNMKKHVF
+1 MKKHLFV
-10 ILGVCFLLLST
+10 LGVCLLSLSI

-57 ICTSSLDSASQEVVR
+57 ICTLSLDSASQEVVR
-72 DFSAL
+72 NFSAL
-77 LNNVAGLRTECVVEE
+77 LNNVAGLKTECIVEE
-92 EKDEKNIV
+92 EKGEKNIV

-117 DPSKI
+117 DPSNI

-147 YEDKKSDSAQK
+147 YGDKESDSVEK

-226 TEIGSIRKQTMVGKN
+226 TEIGSIRKHTMVKKN
-241 FDQFDNTPYGG
+241 FDQYDNTPYGG

-267 ERFVTIIPEVDLPGH
+267 ERFITIIPEVDLPGH

-293 GCMGGPYEVQGIW
+293 GCTGGPYEVQGVW

-350 RWKKCPLCQARIR
+350 RWKKCPLCQARIQ

-468 YGFEPVPDTLDNDSK
+468 YDFEPVPDTLDNDSK

-515 SEVQWTQP
+515 SEVQWTRP

-595 RYTQPIELTENA
+595 RYTQPIELTENT
-607 DLKAIVVRS
+607 DLKAIVVRP

-636 ITLNSVPNDRYTFK
+636 ITLNSAPNDRYTFK
-650 GGQTLVDGMTGD
+650 GGQTLVDGMIGD

-713 SVSQDG
+713 LVSQDG

-726 DTVLVLPDQSMKN
+726 DTVLVLPDQSVKN
-739 SRMIQGVTFDPVNT
+739 DRMIQGVAFDPVNT
-753 RYVKIKAISVKS
+753 RYVKIKANSVKS

>member
-1 MNNMKKHVF
+1 MKKHLFV
-10 ILGVCFLLLST
+10 LGVCLLSLSI
-21 ISCKRQNAPNTYSV
+21 ISCKQQNAPNTYSV

-45 EGTFAFNKKTKM
+45 EGSFVFNKKTKM
-57 ICTSSLDSASQEVVR
+57 ICTLSLDSASQEVVR
-72 DFSAL
+72 NFSAL
-77 LNNVAGLRTECVVEE
+77 LNNVAGLKTECIVEE
-92 EKDEKNIV
+92 EKGEKNIV

-105 TSIADEGYSLDI
+105 TSIANEGYSLDI

-147 YEDKKSDSAQK
+147 YGDKESDSVEK
-158 WEVPCAHIDDA
+158 WEVPCVHIDDA

-226 TEIGSIRKQTMVGKN
+226 TEVGSIRKHTMVEKN
-241 FDQFDNTPYGG
+241 FDQYDNTPYGG

-267 ERFVTIIPEVDLPGH
+267 ERFITIIPEVDLPGH

-293 GCMGGPYEVQGIW
+293 GCTGGPYEVQGMW

-450 DTQTE
+450 DTQIE

-468 YGFEPVPDTLDNDSK
+468 YDFEPVPDTLDNDSK

-515 SEVQWTQP
+515 SEVQWTRP

-595 RYTQPIELTENA
+595 RYTQPIELTENT
-607 DLKAIVVRS
+607 DLKAIVVRP

-636 ITLNSVPNDRYTFK
+636 ITLNSAPNDRYTFK
-650 GGQTLVDGMTGD
+650 GGQTLVDGMIGD

-713 SVSQDG
+713 LVSQDG

-726 DTVLVLPDQSMKN
+726 DTVLVLPDQSVKN
-739 SRMIQGVTFDPVNT
+739 DRMIQGVAFDPVNT
-753 RYVKIKAISVKS
+753 RYVKIKANSVKS

>member
-1 MNNMKKHVF
+1 MKKHLF
-10 ILGVCFLLLST
+10 ILGVCLLSLS
-21 ISCKRQNAPNTYSV
+21 IVSCKQQNAPNTYSV
-35 IPYPNSLVPE
+35 IPYPNLLVPE
-45 EGTFAFNKKTKM
+45 EGTFAFNKKTKI
-57 ICTSSLDSASQEVVR
+57 ICTPALDSASLVVVR

-77 LNNVAGLRTECVVEE
+77 LNNVAGLRTECIVEE

-117 DPSKI
+117 DPSEI

-127 SAAGFYYAVQSLKQL
+127 SAAGFYYAVQSLKQM

-180 VARHFFSVDEVKR
+180 VARHFFSVDEIKS

-241 FDQFDNTPYGG
+241 FDQYDNTPYGG
-252 YYTQDQIRDIVNYAK
+252 YYTQDQIRDIVNYAE
-267 ERFVTIIPEVDLPGH
+267 ERFITIIPEVDLPGH

-293 GCMGGPYEVQGIW
+293 GCTEGPYEVQGMW

-325 DVLSEVIELFPSRYI
+325 DVLSEVLELFPSRYI

-396 QIIGW
+396 QIIAW

-423 GVQAAKLRHN
+423 GVKAAKLRHN

-468 YGFEPVPDTLDNDSK
+468 YDFDPVPDTLDNDSK
-483 KYILGAQANL
+483 KYILGVQANL

-498 SDFKQVEYML
+498 PDFKQVEYML

-515 SEVQWTQP
+515 SEVQWTWP
-523 ENKNWVNFLDRLQ
+523 ENKNWESFLDRLQ

-543 LKGYNYG
+543 QKGCNYG
-550 KHIFGI
+550 KQIFGI

-565 KHCIEVTLRTQ
+565 KHCIEVTLRTH

-595 RYTQPIELTENA
+595 RYTQPIELTDDA
-607 DLKAIVVRS
+607 DLKAVVVRP
-616 GMKTNMFEKEYVFNK
+616 GMKTNMFEKKYVFNK

-636 ITLNSVPNDRYTFK
+636 ITLNSAPNDRYTFK
-650 GGQTLVDGMTGD
+650 GGQTLVDGMIGD

-713 SVSQDG
+713 LVSQDG

-726 DTVLVLPDQSMKN
+726 DTVLVLPDQSVKN
-739 SRMIQGVTFDPVNT
+739 DRMIQGVAFDPVNT
-753 RYVKIKAISVKS
+753 RYVKIKANSVKS

>member
-1 MNNMKKHVF
+1 MKKHLFV
-10 ILGVCFLLLST
+10 LGVCLLSLSI
-21 ISCKRQNAPNTYSV
+21 ISCKQQNAPNTYSV

-45 EGTFAFNKKTKM
+45 EGSFVFNKKTKM
-57 ICTSSLDSASQEVVR
+57 ICTLSLDSASQEVVR
-72 DFSAL
+72 NFSAL
-77 LNNVAGLRTECVVEE
+77 LNNVAGLKTECIVEE
-92 EKDEKNIV
+92 EKGEKNIV

-105 TSIADEGYSLDI
+105 TSIANEGYSLDI

-147 YEDKKSDSAQK
+147 YGDKESDSVEK
-158 WEVPCAHIDDA
+158 WEVPCVHIDDA

-226 TEIGSIRKQTMVGKN
+226 TEIGSIRKHTMVEKN
-241 FDQFDNTPYGG
+241 FDQYDNTPYGG

-267 ERFVTIIPEVDLPGH
+267 ERFITIIPEVDLPGH

-293 GCMGGPYEVQGIW
+293 GCTGGPYEVQGMW

-468 YGFEPVPDTLDNDSK
+468 YDFEPVPDTLDNDSK

-515 SEVQWTQP
+515 SEVQWTRP

-582 YTLDGTV
+582 YTLDGTM

-595 RYTQPIELTENA
+595 RYTQPIELTENT
-607 DLKAIVVRS
+607 DLKAIVVRP

-636 ITLNSVPNDRYTFK
+636 ITLNSAPNDRYTFK
-650 GGQTLVDGMTGD
+650 GGQTLVDGMIGD

-713 SVSQDG
+713 LVSQDG
-719 VKYNSVA
+719 VKYNGVA
-726 DTVLVLPDQSMKN
+726 DTVLVLPDQSVKN
-739 SRMIQGVTFDPVNT
+739 DRMIQGVAFDPVNT
-753 RYVKIKAISVKS
+753 RYVKIKANSVKS

>member
-1 MNNMKKHVF
+1 
-10 ILGVCFLLLST
+10 
-21 ISCKRQNAPNTYSV
+21 
-35 IPYPNSLVPE
+35 
-45 EGTFAFNKKTKM
+45 M

-72 DFSAL
+72 NFSAL
-77 LNNVAGLRTECVVEE
+77 LNNVAGLKTECIVEE
-92 EKDEKNIV
+92 EKREKNIV

-147 YEDKKSDSAQK
+147 YGDKKSDSVEE

-226 TEIGSIRKQTMVGKN
+226 TEIGSIRKYTMVEKN
-241 FDQFDNTPYGG
+241 FDQYDNTPYGG
-252 YYTQDQIRDIVNYAK
+252 YYTQEQIRDIVNYAK
-267 ERFVTIIPEVDLPGH
+267 ERFITIIPEVDLPGH

-293 GCMGGPYEVQGIW
+293 GCTGGPYEVQGVW

-350 RWKKCPLCQARIR
+350 RWKKCPLCQVRIR

-390 LNENDR
+390 LNENNR

-468 YGFEPVPDTLDNDSK
+468 YDFEPVPDTLDNDSK

-595 RYTQPIELTENA
+595 RYTQPIELTENT
-607 DLKAIVVRS
+607 DLKAIVVRP

-636 ITLNSVPNDRYTFK
+636 IMLNSAPNDRYTFK
-650 GGQTLVDGMTGD
+650 GGQTLVDGMIGD
-662 MGFATGRWIGF
+662 IGFATGRWIGF

-713 SVSQDG
+713 LVSQDG

-726 DTVLVLPDQSMKN
+726 DTVLVLPDQSVKN

-753 RYVKIKAISVKS
+753 RYVKIKANSVKS

>member
-1 MNNMKKHVF
+1 MY
-10 ILGVCFLLLST
+10 G
-21 ISCKRQNAPNTYSV
+21 
-35 IPYPNSLVPE
+35 
-45 EGTFAFNKKTKM
+45 
-57 ICTSSLDSASQEVVR
+57 
-72 DFSAL
+72 
-77 LNNVAGLRTECVVEE
+77 
-92 EKDEKNIV
+92 
-100 FFDLD
+100 
-105 TSIADEGYSLDI
+105 
-117 DPSKI
+117 
-122 IIKAS
+122 
-127 SAAGFYYAVQSLKQL
+127 
-142 LPIAV
+142 
-147 YEDKKSDSAQK
+147 DKESDSVEK

-226 TEIGSIRKQTMVGKN
+226 TEIGSIRKHTMVKKN
-241 FDQFDNTPYGG
+241 FDQYDNTPYGG

-267 ERFVTIIPEVDLPGH
+267 ERFITIIPEVDLPGH

-293 GCMGGPYEVQGIW
+293 GCTGGPYEVQGVW

-350 RWKKCPLCQARIR
+350 RWKKCPLCQARIQ

-468 YGFEPVPDTLDNDSK
+468 YDFEPVPDTLDNDSK

-515 SEVQWTQP
+515 SEVQWTRP

-595 RYTQPIELTENA
+595 RYTQPIELTENT
-607 DLKAIVVRS
+607 DLKAIVVRP

-636 ITLNSVPNDRYTFK
+636 ITLNSAPNDRYTFK
-650 GGQTLVDGMTGD
+650 GGQTLVDGMIGD

-713 SVSQDG
+713 LVSQDG

-726 DTVLVLPDQSMKN
+726 DTVLVLPDQSVKN
-739 SRMIQGVTFDPVNT
+739 DRMIQGVAFDPVNT
-753 RYVKIKAISVKS
+753 RYVKIKANSVKS

>member
-1 MNNMKKHVF
+1 MKKHVF
-10 ILGVCFLLLST
+10 ILGICFLLLSI

-45 EGTFAFNKKTKM
+45 EGSFAFNKKTKM

-72 DFSAL
+72 NFSAL
-77 LNNVAGLRTECVVEE
+77 LNNVAGLKTECIVDE
-92 EKDEKNIV
+92 EKSDKNIA

-147 YEDKKSDSAQK
+147 YGDKESVSVEK

-226 TEIGSIRKQTMVGKN
+226 TEIGSIRKYTMVEKN
-241 FDQFDNTPYGG
+241 FDQYDNTPYGG

-267 ERFVTIIPEVDLPGH
+267 ERFITIIPEVDLPGH

-293 GCMGGPYEVQGIW
+293 GCTGGPYEVQGVW

-390 LNENDR
+390 LNENNR

-468 YGFEPVPDTLDNDSK
+468 YDFEPVPDTLDNDSK

-595 RYTQPIELTENA
+595 RYTQPIELTENT
-607 DLKAIVVRS
+607 DLKAIVVRP

-636 ITLNSVPNDRYTFK
+636 IMLNSAPNDRYTFK
-650 GGQTLVDGMTGD
+650 GGQTLVDGMIGD
-662 MGFATGRWIGF
+662 IGFATGRWIGF

-713 SVSQDG
+713 LVSQDG

-726 DTVLVLPDQSMKN
+726 DTVLVLPDQSVKN

-753 RYVKIKAISVKS
+753 GYVKIKANSVKS

>member
-1 MNNMKKHVF
+1 MKKHLFV
-10 ILGVCFLLLST
+10 LGVCLLSLSI
-21 ISCKRQNAPNTYSV
+21 ISCKQQNAPNTYSV

-45 EGTFAFNKKTKM
+45 EGSFVFNKKTKM
-57 ICTSSLDSASQEVVR
+57 ICTLSLDSASQEVVR
-72 DFSAL
+72 NFSAL
-77 LNNVAGLRTECVVEE
+77 LNNVAGLKTECIVEE
-92 EKDEKNIV
+92 EKGEKNIV

-105 TSIADEGYSLDI
+105 TSIANEGYSLDI

-147 YEDKKSDSAQK
+147 YGDKESDSVEK
-158 WEVPCAHIDDA
+158 WEVPCVHIDDA

-226 TEIGSIRKQTMVGKN
+226 TEVGSIRKHTMVEKN
-241 FDQFDNTPYGG
+241 FDQYDNTPYGG

-267 ERFVTIIPEVDLPGH
+267 ERFITIIPEVDLPGH

-293 GCMGGPYEVQGIW
+293 GCTGGPYEVQGMW

-450 DTQTE
+450 DTQAE

-468 YGFEPVPDTLDNDSK
+468 YDFEPVPDTLDNDSK

-515 SEVQWTQP
+515 SEVQWTRP

-543 LKGYNYG
+543 LKGYNYS

-595 RYTQPIELTENA
+595 RYTQPIELTENT
-607 DLKAIVVRS
+607 DLKAIVVRP

-636 ITLNSVPNDRYTFK
+636 ITLNSAPNDRYTFK
-650 GGQTLVDGMTGD
+650 GGQTLVDGMIGD

-713 SVSQDG
+713 LVSQDG

-726 DTVLVLPDQSMKN
+726 DTVLVLPDQSVKN
-739 SRMIQGVTFDPVNT
+739 DRMIQGVAFDPVNT
-753 RYVKIKAISVKS
+753 RYVKIKANSVKS

>member
-1 MNNMKKHVF
+1 MKKHLFV
-10 ILGVCFLLLST
+10 LGVCLLSLSI
-21 ISCKRQNAPNTYSV
+21 ISCKQQNAPNTYSV

-45 EGTFAFNKKTKM
+45 EGSFVFNKKAKM
-57 ICTSSLDSASQEVVR
+57 ICTLSLDSASQEVVR
-72 DFSAL
+72 NFSAL
-77 LNNVAGLRTECVVEE
+77 LNNVAGLKTECIVEE
-92 EKDEKNIV
+92 EKGEKNIV

-105 TSIADEGYSLDI
+105 TSIANEGYSLDI

-147 YEDKKSDSAQK
+147 YGDKESDSVEK
-158 WEVPCAHIDDA
+158 WEVPCVHIDDA

-226 TEIGSIRKQTMVGKN
+226 TEVGSIRKHTMVEKN
-241 FDQFDNTPYGG
+241 FDQYDNTPYGG

-267 ERFVTIIPEVDLPGH
+267 ERFITIIPEVDLPGH

-293 GCMGGPYEVQGIW
+293 GCTGGPYEVQGMW

-468 YGFEPVPDTLDNDSK
+468 YDFEPVPDTLDNDSK

-515 SEVQWTQP
+515 SEVQWTRP

-595 RYTQPIELTENA
+595 RYTQPIELTENT
-607 DLKAIVVRS
+607 DLKAIVVRP

-636 ITLNSVPNDRYTFK
+636 ITLNSAPNGRYTFK
-650 GGQTLVDGMTGD
+650 GGQTLVDGMIGD

-713 SVSQDG
+713 LVSQDG

-726 DTVLVLPDQSMKN
+726 DTVLVLPDQSVKN
-739 SRMIQGVTFDPVNT
+739 DRMIQGVAFDPVNT
-753 RYVKIKAISVKS
+753 RYVKIKANSVKS